1 MFSLCFAASSWSG
14 SLSDSSRVCSICL
27 STTLRRSFHLGCVP
41 LPRSHVSL
49 PPCTFPTGP
58 LLWDSLECSSCGT
71 GSVPW
76 CRPPPTREITAL
88 DAVWELDLDSWDLAV
103 WIQVFELLGDVRNG
117 SVDSA
122 VAALDVLPFEA
133 SRINRLLNELLGGL
147 FACLWR

>member
-1 MFSLCFAASSWSG
+1 MFLCLLVLSQQAHCFEILSNAPHVAQEVFPGAA
-14 SLSDSSRVCSICL
+14 
-27 STTLRRSFHLGCVP
+27 P
-41 LPRSHVSL
+41 LPHGR
-49 PPCTFPTGP
+49 
-58 LLWDSLECSSCGT
+58 
-71 GSVPW
+71 
-76 CRPPPTREITAL
+76 TAL